1 MKKLLLFIVAGFLS
15 IPVFSQNNF
24 GIPPAKRQK
33 PVPHEKPA
41 NNPDYGKNAT
51 KASKKDMDKSIDK
64 FQDPKYKDAVK
75 GKKAK
80 KAPKAK
86 GT

>member
-1 MKKLLLFIVAGFLS
+1 MKTLLLFIVTGFLG

-41 NNPDYGKNAT
+41 NNPDYGKNAA
-51 KASKKDMDKSIDK
+51 KASKKDMDKRIYK
-64 FQDPKYKDAVK
+64 FQDSRYQDAVK
-75 GKKAK
+75 GAKAK
-80 KAPKAK
+80 KTPGAK
-86 GT
+86 GS